1 MEHFAAVAAAFLA
14 VLLAAACAAAAAF
27 WAKLSAARARLGA
40 LEAER
45 DRLAGENS
53 SLLAAKSAL
62 ETRAAVAAERGRSA
76 EEKAAEFEAFSAK
89 VFESAR
95 ARFESSNKVQL
106 DAVLSPLKEDIKAF
120 RRRIEDLN
128 AEGELRRGSM
138 EAQIKSLGELNSRL
152 SADAE
157 NLARA
162 LKGQNKTAGNWG
174 EMVLERLLESC
185 GLSEGFTFVREDSH
199 TQDGAR
205 LRPDVVVKLPGG
217 RNFIIDSKVSLV
229 HYERFCS
236 ATDGAAREAALRL
249 FSESVRRHVRGL
261 SEKKYEAIEG
271 LENPDFVMMFVPIES
286 AFSLAVS
293 SDPGLMD
300 FAYQLKVAVAGPS
313 TMLATLRTV
322 ETVWRTERQ
331 TKNTMEIARQG
342 GALYDKVKVFLS
354 KFEKIGRGIETLSND
369 YAEARVSLS
378 DGRGNVLSS
387 AEKLRRLG
395 ARTKGRIESKLLE
408 DLEDE

>member
-14 VLLAAACAAAAAF
+14 VFLAAACAAAAAF

-162 LKGQNKTAGNWG
+162 RT
-174 EMVLERLLESC
+174 RLP
-185 GLSEGFTFVREDSH
+185 GT
-199 TQDGAR
+199 GAR
-205 LRPDVVVKLPGG
+205 WFWKG
-217 RNFIIDSKVSLV
+217 SL
-229 HYERFCS
+229 
-236 ATDGAAREAALRL
+236 
-249 FSESVRRHVRGL
+249 
-261 SEKKYEAIEG
+261 
-271 LENPDFVMMFVPIES
+271 
-286 AFSLAVS
+286 SLA
-293 SDPGLMD
+293 
-300 FAYQLKVAVAGPS
+300 A
-313 TMLATLRTV
+313 
-322 ETVWRTERQ
+322 
-331 TKNTMEIARQG
+331 
-342 GALYDKVKVFLS
+342 
-354 KFEKIGRGIETLSND
+354 
-369 YAEARVSLS
+369 
-378 DGRGNVLSS
+378 
-387 AEKLRRLG
+387 
-395 ARTKGRIESKLLE
+395 
-408 DLEDE
+408 